1 MAVDLT
7 VDVAGRVKVSTGHR
21 TYELT
26 ATDRDAGSR
35 LDRVVTARLPHLSR
49 SYAASLIEGGSV
61 MVNGRVAD
69 KPALKIKAGDRIVVV
84 VPPPRPAGLRAEE
97 IPLNIVYE
105 DTDLLVIDKPAGM
118 VVHPAPG
125 HEGGTLVNALLAHV
139 PELELDMGG
148 ESRPGI
154 VHRLDKDT
162 SGLMVVAK
170 HRAAHEYLSKQMAG
184 RKMLKEYL
192 VLVQGRPEP
201 PQGVIDAPIARDPRN
216 RQRMAVVE
224 GGRPAR
230 TRFVVERYLGR
241 YTLVRATL
249 ETGRTHQIRVHMAAI
264 GHPVVG
270 DPVYG
275 RRTLTDAAALGL
287 HRQFL
292 HAHRL
297 GFNLPST
304 GQWRE
309 FTGPLPQDLQQVL
322 EKLANN
328 G

>member
-1 MAVDLT
+1 
-7 VDVAGRVKVSTGHR
+7 VSTPAAWAAPQVV
-21 TYELT
+21 EWT
-26 ATDRDAGSR
+26 ATPGHEGAR
-35 LDRVVTARLPHLSR
+35 LDRVLADRLPDISR
-49 SYAASLIEGGSV
+49 SYAADLIEGGHV
-61 MVNGRVAD
+61 TVNGRAVL
-69 KPALKIKAGDRIVVV
+69 KPAYKVRAGDYISVA
-84 VPPPRPAGLRAEE
+84 VPAPRPAGVQAEQ

-105 DTDLLVIDKPAGM
+105 DADLLVIDKPAGM

-125 HEGGTLVNALLAHV
+125 HEAGTLVNAVLAHV

-170 HRAAHEYLSKQMAG
+170 HRAAHEYLSKQMAS
-184 RKMLKEYL
+184 RTMLKEYL
-192 VLVQGRPEP
+192 AMVQGRPEP
-201 PQGVIDAPIARDPRN
+201 PKGVIDAPIARDPRN

-230 TRFVVERYLGR
+230 TRYVVERYLGGWA
-241 YTLVRATL
+241 LVRATL
-249 ETGRTHQIRVHMAAI
+249 ETGRTHQIRVHMAAM

-275 RRTLTDAAALGL
+275 RGTLKDAERLGL

-304 GQWRE
+304 GEWRE
-309 FTGPLPQDLQQVL
+309 FTSPLPQDLQQVL
-322 EKLANN
+322 EKLAN
-328 G
+328 GE